1 MPVDEKYVF
10 TYEDYLNIKYKEGLC
25 AVAENETEYQAAQE
39 EMEKEK
45 KEGGKIHQKHDKSF
59 KKALSSKK
67 EMTFFL
73 KEFVGIEVETKDIE
87 EYKNEFITKQYGK
100 RQSDVIYK
108 NTKKEIYYIVE
119 HQSTKDRQMPK
130 RIAQYCLELIEDILG
145 NSKNEEIYPTIVP
158 IVLYTGKGKWNVDTN
173 FANRQKFSEGTYE
186 EYKID
191 IKYTVVDINKIKDM
205 RLLEKQDYLANMML
219 MEKCKTN
226 EERAEMFKRIYN
238 EMNSKSQKEKIL
250 NYTINIYKQ
259 ILEPEEIEKLYKV
272 LEGSGEKMTA
282 MYQYIVQER
291 NENRAIGRKEGRT
304 IGRKEAIAE
313 VAQKMLKLKMPIK
326 QIIEATG
333 LSQKDVE
340 KLAEAHKI

>member
-1 MPVDEKYVF
+1 
-10 TYEDYLNIKYKEGLC
+10 
-25 AVAENETEYQAAQE
+25 
-39 EMEKEK
+39 
-45 KEGGKIHQKHDKSF
+45 
-59 KKALSSKK
+59 
-67 EMTFFL
+67 
-73 KEFVGIEVETKDIE
+73 
-87 EYKNEFITKQYGK
+87 
-100 RQSDVIYK
+100 
-108 NTKKEIYYIVE
+108 
-119 HQSTKDRQMPK
+119 
-130 RIAQYCLELIEDILG
+130 
-145 NSKNEEIYPTIVP
+145 
-158 IVLYTGKGKWNVDTN
+158 
-173 FANRQKFSEGTYE
+173 
-186 EYKID
+186 
-191 IKYTVVDINKIKDM
+191 M

-291 NENRAIGRKEGRT
+291 NENRAIGRKEGRAEGRT

-313 VAQKMLKLKMPIK
+313 VAQKMLKLKIPIK

-333 LSQKDVE
+333 LSQKDIE
-340 KLAEAHKI
+340 KLAESD